1 MTTIKQLLKP
11 WSHCSPALGSGT
23 WRVGRSGWGK
33 PGAGTMPGE
42 AGWPCCR
49 RGWLSAAPSVAGPE
63 LAAPTRASAP
73 SPVCRWK
80 PRPAP
85 GHPGTSRPV
94 TGRPGIPA
102 WRSTRPRT
110 PNPSGNRHR
119 GAAGQSQRRLGSW
132 QAGAGEAWA
141 RGDVGGGVGDDGAGA
156 GGPRYGQASGG
167 PPGLLP
173 RDTASLN
180 TLENP
185 ALPWRCCW
193 ACASGRERAL
203 NTFCTPCLWCDVGQ
217 DCS

>member
-1 MTTIKQLLKP
+1 MTAVKQLDTATIT
-11 WSHCSPALGSGT
+11 HCSPALGSET
-23 WRVGRSGWGK
+23 WPAGRSGWGR

-49 RGWLSAAPSVAGPE
+49 RGWLSAARSVAGPE

-73 SPVCRWK
+73 SPACRWK

-85 GHPGTSRPV
+85 GRPGTDRPA
-94 TGRPGIPA
+94 TGRPGSPA
-102 WRSTRPRT
+102 WRSTLPRT
-110 PNPSGNRHR
+110 PSPSGSRRR
-119 GAAGQSQRRLGSW
+119 GVAGRSPRRLGSW
-132 QAGAGEAWA
+132 QAGAAGEAWA
-141 RGDVGGGVGDDGAGA
+141 RGDVGGGGVDGGGGEGA
-156 GGPRYGQASGG
+156 GGPRCGQALGG
-167 PPGLLP
+167 PPGLRR

-203 NTFCTPCLWCDVGQ
+203 NTFCTPWL
-217 DCS
+217 